1 MGAGWLSMD
10 SVTEIA
16 AASSRAATEA
26 PGCAC
31 APVATCL
38 GSSLTLT
45 PGGAE
50 TPPGA
55 FFGSGMEACLWVI
68 ADPQHAEASK

>member
-1 MGAGWLSMD
+1 MGAGWRSMD
-10 SVTEIA
+10 SVIA

-38 GSSLTLT
+38 GSSLNCPRHVVAHL
-45 PGGAE
+45 
-50 TPPGA
+50 PGA
-55 FFGSGMEACLWVI
+55 FFGSGMEACLGVI

>member
-1 MGAGWLSMD
+1 M
-10 SVTEIA
+10 VPQYVIA
-16 AASSRAATEA
+16 VASSRAATEA

-31 APVATCL
+31 APVATCRDW
-38 GSSLTLT
+38 SLLNR
-45 PGGAE
+45 PRHVVAHL
-50 TPPGA
+50 PGA